1 MTRSSTPTRTLQLVN
16 SPHSPV
22 LPLPSPAF
30 SDLGLVEPLL
40 RAVREEG
47 YDTPTPIQAQAIPY
61 LLEGRDLLG
70 CARTGTGKTA
80 AFVLPML
87 QRLTKGGP
95 HHEGRQHR
103 STSAKAGSARA
114 LVLVPTRELAAQV
127 RQSLVTYGRHLH
139 ASTAVVYGGVGQ
151 GPQVRALS
159 RGVDV
164 LVATPGRL
172 LDLMG
177 QRHARL
183 DHVEI
188 LVLDEADQMLDLGF
202 LPAMRRILEAVPA
215 QRQTLLFSA
224 TMPPA
229 IAALARKV
237 LSRPAEVFVSPVA
250 STVDEVDQKV
260 YFVDPKAKLALLL
273 EVLSDPTVRRA
284 LVFTRTKRGADRV
297 ARGLVQN
304 GIHAAAIHGNKAQNA
319 RERALE
325 GFRRG
330 RTPVLVATDI
340 AARGI
345 DVDDITHVVNY
356 ELPNVPESYVHRIG
370 RTARAGNTGVA
381 ISLCGPEERAYLHD
395 IERLTRRKVSVA
407 GNRLSHSARPANQ
420 VAARPSGHGA
430 AHSHHPRRGGG
441 RAAPP
446 RRNPHAA
453 WTPRPAAP
461 KHAEPERKAP
471 FGAGA

>member
-1 MTRSSTPTRTLQLVN
+1 MTHFSTPTET
-16 SPHSPV
+16 
-22 LPLPSPAF
+22 PSVSTTPRPPAHPAPSLAF
-30 SDLGLVEPLL
+30 PGLGLVEPLL

-47 YDTPTPIQAQAIPY
+47 YTSPTPIQAQAIPH
-61 LLEGRDLLG
+61 LLDGRDLLG

-87 QRLTKGGP
+87 QRLTRARS
-95 HHEGRQHR
+95 HVEGRAPR
-103 STSAKAGSARA
+103 SAAGSARA
-114 LVLVPTRELAAQV
+114 LVVVPTRELAAQV
-127 RQSLVTYGRHLH
+127 RQSLVAYGRHLH
-139 ASTAVVYGGVGQ
+139 LSTAVVYGGVGQ

-183 DHVEI
+183 DQVEI

-202 LPAMRRILEAVPA
+202 LPDIRKILGAVPA

-224 TMPPA
+224 TMPPT

-237 LSRPAEVFVSPVA
+237 LARPVEVFVSPVA

-260 YFVDPKAKLALLL
+260 YFVEPHAKPALLA
-273 EVLSDPTVRRA
+273 EVLSDPAVRRA

-297 ARGLVQN
+297 ARGLVQR
-304 GIHAAAIHGNKAQNA
+304 GLRAQAIHGNKTQGA

-330 RTPVLVATDI
+330 RDPVLVATDI

-345 DVDDITHVVNY
+345 DVDGITHVVNY

-395 IERLTRRKVSVA
+395 IERLTRR
-407 GNRLSHSARPANQ
+407 RLSVIGNKLP
-420 VAARPSGHGA
+420 AARRTPHHGA
-430 AHSHHPRRGGG
+430 THAPSHRAAQSGSGRGAAPRRHSH
-441 RAAPP
+441 RASS
-446 RRNPHAA
+446 
-453 WTPRPAAP
+453 PRPAP
-461 KHAEPERKAP
+461 SRHAELERRAP
-471 FGAGA
+471 FGAGAGLDT